1 MATIRPM
8 RPRRDEPVTLQDRA
22 IDNLRFIRETMER
35 AGSFTAISGWGMVAV
50 GALALVAAM
59 GTFDD
64 AYDVAWLITWI
75 GTALLA
81 VAVGAGSIALKARA
95 ARMPLLTG
103 PGRKFVL
110 SLAPPIFAGTL
121 LTGVLVRGG
130 LMSVLPGMWL
140 LLFGTAVIAGGT
152 FSVRT
157 VPVMGGCFM
166 LLGAVALFAPAA
178 WGHAFMALGFGGL
191 HILFGFL
198 IARRHGG

>member
-1 MATIRPM
+1 MATIHPLRPEGE
-8 RPRRDEPVTLQDRA
+8 EPVKLHDRA

-35 AGSFTAISGWGMVAV
+35 AGSFTAISGGGMIAV

-59 GTFDD
+59 GTFRL
-64 AYDVAWLITWI
+64 AYDAAWLGTWM

-81 VAVGAGSIALKARA
+81 LGVGAGSIALKARA
-95 ARMPLLTG
+95 ARMPLLSG

-110 SLAPPIFAGTL
+110 SLAPPIFAGAL
-121 LTGVLVRGG
+121 LTGVLARSG

-166 LLGAVALFAPAA
+166 LLGGVALFAPPA